1 MDSQVELAEQFD
13 RSRSHL
19 RAVAFRMLGSADE
32 ADDAVQE
39 VWLRASRVDSS
50 AVGNV
55 AGWLTTIVG
64 RVCLDM
70 LRSRRR
76 RREELTELSDLD
88 EVVAHEDAT
97 GPEDEMALADAVG
110 LALLVVL
117 DTLGPAERVAF
128 VLHDLFAVPFDEIAE
143 ILERSPAAAKKLAS
157 RARHRVHGAAAAPAV
172 ELARQREVV
181 EAFLAAARA
190 GDLSALLAVL
200 APDVVRRADRVALR
214 GGAETEVRGARR
226 VAEETVTNAGRARFA
241 RPILVNGALG
251 VAVAPRG
258 RLQLVLEVAIDGGRV
273 AAINVIGE
281 PTRLRQVQLAV
292 VDIPSPA
299 GSTSPSGHRAAP
311 PASLGE
317 PGLR

>member
-1 MDSQVELAEQFD
+1 MISQAELAEQFD

-55 AGWLTTIVG
+55 TGWLTTIVG

-76 RREELTELSDLD
+76 RREELTEISDLD
-88 EVVAHEDAT
+88 QGVAHDDAT
-97 GPEDEMALADAVG
+97 GPEDEVALADAVG

-117 DTLGPAERVAF
+117 DTLGPAERIAF

-143 ILERSPAAAKKLAS
+143 IVERSPAAAKKLAS
-157 RARHRVHGAAAAPAV
+157 RARHRVHGAAAAPAAD
-172 ELARQREVV
+172 LARQREVV
-181 EAFLAAARA
+181 GAFLAAARA

-214 GGAETEVRGARR
+214 GGEETEVRGARR

-241 RPILVNGALG
+241 RPLLVNGALG

-258 RLQLVLEVAIDGGRV
+258 RLQLVLELAIDGGRV
-273 AAINVIGE
+273 AAIDVIGE
-281 PTRLRQVQLAV
+281 PTRLRQLQLAV
-292 VDIPSPA
+292 VDSPSLGA
-299 GSTSPSGHRAAP
+299 ATSPSGSRTAP
-311 PASLGE
+311 PGE